1 MADNKTLH
9 ALSLHMVSTLPTWG
23 VWASS
28 LRDVETPHGKMGYR
42 QISIL
47 WTLRFKLVPE
57 SEQSTT
63 GLAAHIGVQN
73 SVITRACE
81 HLEKLELVKRQTHP
95 TDRRRSTIHITE
107 KGIEASEYVQKLY
120 VDAISDVISELDEE
134 TIAELERSTRVLADV
149 INKLRF
155 APPGS

>member
-1 MADNKTLH
+1 MADTKTLR
-9 ALSLHMVSTLPTWG
+9 ALSLNMVSTLPTWG

-42 QISIL
+42 QTSIL
-47 WTLRFKLVPE
+47 WTLRYELVPE

-63 GLAAHIGVQN
+63 GLATHIGVQN

-81 HLEKLELVKRQTHP
+81 HLEKLGLVERKSHP

-107 KGIEASEYVQKLY
+107 NGIEASKYIEKLY
-120 VDAISDVISELDEE
+120 IDAITAVISELDDD
-134 TIAELERSTRVLADV
+134 TIAELERSTRILADV
-149 INKLRF
+149 ITQLPL
-155 APPGS
+155 APPGT